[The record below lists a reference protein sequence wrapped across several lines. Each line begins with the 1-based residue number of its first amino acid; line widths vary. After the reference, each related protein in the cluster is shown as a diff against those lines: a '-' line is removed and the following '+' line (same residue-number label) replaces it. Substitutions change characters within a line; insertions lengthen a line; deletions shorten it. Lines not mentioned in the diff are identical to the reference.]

1 MNILVTGG
9 ASGLGGSITRKLA
22 AIPGNKVYFTFNQSA
37 EQAAELESE
46 LPQAKAIICDFR
58 SNADV
63 ESLCSLFSEYEI
75 DVLVNNALTGM
86 TKKHFHK
93 TSPSVFQDSFH
104 LNVLPTLQI
113 TQQAILSFRKKKF
126 GKVITILTSYLAN
139 HPPIGLSE
147 YVANKAYLESMS
159 KSWASENAAYNITS
173 NCISPSMMLTQLTR
187 DLDERV
193 VEEIINAQPLGR
205 LVTPEEVADVV
216 AFLTGATQQING
228 INMLVNGGADVI

>member
-9 ASGLGGSITRKLA
+9 ASGLGGSVTRKLA

-46 LPQAKAIICDFR
+46 LPQAKAISCDFR
-58 SNADV
+58 SSVDV

-75 DVLVNNALTGM
+75 DTLVNNALTGM

-93 TSPSVFQDSFH
+93 ISPSVFQDSFH
-104 LNVLPTLQI
+104 LNVLTTLQI
-113 TQQAILSFRKKKF
+113 TQQAILSFRKRKF

-139 HPPIGLSE
+139 NPPTGLSE
-147 YVANKAYLESMS
+147 YVANKAYLKSMS
-159 KSWASENAAYNITS
+159 TSWASENAAYNITS

-205 LVTPEEVADVV
+205 LVTPEEVADAV